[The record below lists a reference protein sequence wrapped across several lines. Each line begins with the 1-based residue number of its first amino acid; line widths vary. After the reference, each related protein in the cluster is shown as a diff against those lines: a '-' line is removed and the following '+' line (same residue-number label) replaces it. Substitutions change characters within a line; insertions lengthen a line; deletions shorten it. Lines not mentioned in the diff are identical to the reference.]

1 MGAWRGRRP
10 LSWQDFLMNPIGVG
24 MNYLTMPDI
33 RDVRK
38 KELAEGGLVQ
48 PKKNTREYHDK
59 FWSIPST
66 SNETS
71 EDTAVTTI
79 NKAQKDSAV
88 NLETDRSI
96 AATNAR
102 SSLISAAEGTERRMA
117 SSSSKGSV
125 GRNLLTLQ
133 QMREAQTPVE
143 TVKSSTPIST
153 QNNKAGF
160 DYSKFP
166 SLNIN
171 YSSPPKNWDPGAAF
185 NMSSNTGGG
194 GKGGLFAD
202 AKSTGNTLSSISNI
216 AGMIAK
222 LQQKEATPSISPGEN
237 AGDDDLYGQYYAP
250 SFYA

>member
-10 LSWQDFLMNPIGVG
+10 LTWEDFLMNPIGVG

-71 EDTAVTTI
+71 EDNAVKTI
-79 NKAQKDSAV
+79 NKAKKDSAV

-102 SSLISAAEGTERRMA
+102 SSLIRAASGQA
-117 SSSSKGSV
+117 SGKGSV
-125 GRNLLTLQ
+125 GKDLLTLQ

-143 TVKSSTPIST
+143 TVKSSSPVST
-153 QNNKAGF
+153 QTNKTSF
-160 DYSKFP
+160 DPTKLSN
-166 SLNIN
+166 LNIDYIN
-171 YSSPPKNWDPGAAF
+171 PPKNWDAGAAF
-185 NMSSNTGGG
+185 KMAANTGGG

-202 AKSTGNTLSSISNI
+202 AKSTGNTLSGIANI

-222 LQQKEATPSISPGEN
+222 LQQRDTTPSISPGEG
-237 AGDDDLYGQYYAP
+237 AGDDDLYGQYYVP
-250 SFYA
+250 NMYA